1 MNTPEYYAKFAAPS
15 SFEGSYVA
23 PQKSFDFDAVYNYAG
38 KNLGYITRYPELS
51 PYGDSEQIQ
60 AEKQSGWDKALNSGL
75 QLGALATNTFANH
88 FYSYGRQASALTNQ
102 DWSKLWQDDFGQESA
117 QMIQGVSDLY
127 PIYETEEQQRLRDE
141 EGGLSTSLK
150 QFVPFTGRA
159 GNAWA
164 NLAGQLGFM
173 AGTAGAVALE
183 SAGLAALTAATEG
196 VAAPLALTKTVSNAK
211 LLKSMYT
218 LYKNARTGLTG
229 VKNAAQ
235 SAGLIGNIVKSPVFT
250 TYRMLTAAQGEAA
263 IEANINALEYKNKQ
277 LEKYGVNVTP
287 EQMQEIDTRAT
298 ELGNTVFNWNAPV
311 LMLGNAMTIG
321 SLFRVGN
328 LGKSAT
334 SQLIKEE
341 ATGVIKKK
349 FGELTT
355 KEALNPFI
363 KKTWEFSK
371 KGGKFVVNEN
381 LYEGV
386 EEVLQGIGGRA
397 AQHMYETYDSEGGKG
412 LDAFLTALGEETSN
426 TFSTREGWDEFVSG
440 ALTGY
445 GIKGITSVYNRA
457 TGATAKEQA
466 IRDFTQK
473 GVEQDIQSVNNY
485 MKSVLTNTDP
495 NTNYV
500 KNQVASI
507 EQQETAI
514 ADGNVKVAKDA
525 QGQTKIGL
533 FSKLQKYGTSVSDD
547 IFDLWG
553 ETMKEMQKTN
563 ETDFRQMMGDRN
575 VEEVVSKLKQ
585 ENKQFNDVYNTID
598 KNAKNPYNQK
608 TDSKNYQLYEQAKLF
623 AAGMEYNAR
632 DSKERGQAIV
642 KDLTTNFGI
651 DETLIASMF
660 DGTTLRDNLTTA
672 KKLFKLQEEALKN
685 AATPEEREALE
696 QELLK
701 SKEKVE
707 LLQAIETGAFD
718 EKGNPV
724 YGEKNPEETA
734 AMFIKA
740 YYRDKS
746 ALVPDELKKNIEDL
760 ITLETESEGYL
771 AAYNFLSNKD
781 YLEKFAESYLNEA
794 NKKIAQSEKNIS
806 RNQKAASKPII
817 TPEEKYD
824 DNQVDEALT
833 GTTAKASITDFLE
846 EVRSKKQSDGTYL
859 HNGKKYNTAKELAE
873 DLKKETE
880 GFEDLLDQTNDKG
893 ESIDSILE
901 KALNNLE
908 EELTEPGDAV
918 RKTEGQPKQV
928 IQPKTKTQSEAE
940 IKKGFWQKSS
950 PYNTKVHSFD
960 LVISFL
966 FPKDLSYLFDSLVKA
981 NQNDVLNVIQNG
993 LSRIGR
999 GARVT
1004 MINLADE
1011 TVIDV
1016 SRINNPEQIE
1026 VISDGIRFYIITPA
1040 DVAPN
1045 VVIKEQLGLE
1055 VGDAERKFTTIR
1067 NDKGTVIS
1075 SPFRAANQITPASDD
1090 VIHSLKID
1098 DEVEIFVADNQYN
1111 RDLQDKRNNNEIT
1124 EQEYTDKL
1132 VLSVVKNGEII
1143 GVLRA
1148 ADFLFEQEENQ
1159 AQMDEFRSQFA
1170 NRELGDRIGSTPVQG
1185 FEVARGYNYVNG
1197 QIQYTTLNEY
1207 NPVNY
1212 STSFYFVKED
1222 GTIIDE
1228 QGNEVQ
1234 EDFFDRGSFAQG
1246 GVYMRVDGV
1255 NNKKNHTVQ
1264 VLRSDNDNSVFTEE
1278 EFTSG
1283 KFKEIGQTSL
1293 SDEPI
1298 ISKRISISLRQ
1309 VKDTDTTHSEGIKEQ
1324 VQNITDNKV
1333 LSQEEEKEVAKLEK
1347 DLAKKQESLD
1357 KVNRQIDENKERVK
1371 KYNESGV
1378 LGQAEYKKLTKKD
1391 IDLNISKQSLEK
1403 DIQDINQKIKLI
1415 KGDRAV
1421 IEDVNGAQT
1430 VVDSV
1435 VESENETV
1443 LISVNG
1449 ETVEVKLSEISSVEP
1464 VETSSD
1470 GVGGEDVDVKDDIER
1485 RRQEKLSQ
1493 IKPDG
1498 KTSKDRRKV
1507 LMLNEDSDK
1516 TFDESLQEAGYV
1528 NVQGVWVE
1536 PDINIELLKSLPQ
1549 IFWEYL
1555 FDKQVILVNDTTK
1568 ERGGQS
1574 ADRTFKNESRPV
1586 ISLGK
1591 NSSTK
1596 GTLQLIA
1603 HELGHFEF
1611 RKLSEQEK
1619 NSLKNYGTAS
1629 TWYVKGLEEGTY
1641 KSAAENYEENFVENY
1656 AADLLQKMGISKG
1669 VDRAEI
1675 KINSIYKTIFDKINA
1690 KYDAELDALQQPN
1703 EETIVSEQQLPA
1715 EQVQTAPTEQDANK
1729 WIAQNAKTGD
1739 KLILT
1744 DGTEIEI
1751 VSNEDG
1757 VITIKR
1763 TKNDTTVQQVF
1774 RVLPDGTVVSDEPLS
1789 LEKAEEPL
1797 ALPRKPQ
1804 DTTVIDSFRE
1814 RLRKHGIESE
1824 VVLSALSQVYQ
1835 KSINEGNP
1843 ITNLD
1848 DLIEASGLT
1857 ATQKEQLQMV
1867 LTPVYRMGVWQFLTN
1882 SDTIFDIA
1890 QQERWA
1896 AFQTTIKSI
1905 LEESSTVESSLP
1917 TDNLKNEFKL
1927 NVIDALSDVFNNFK
1941 IGIKN
1946 IEIANTFTLP
1956 DWNKITSALSA
1967 AVNTINPREA
1977 IVKLQQDLAE
1987 LGLQVYAKGLIQVAR
2002 VSRASLG
2009 RNPQVATDYNNVY
2022 TDLSM
2027 ANVDGKIFVR
2037 NEKDGLFVEV
2047 KATKKKFS
2055 ENVINIQKDLL
2066 SLLGVKFPLEYLNAY
2081 QRINGDFAALKERAI
2096 YEQQRADAL
2105 PNFSFSEIKP
2115 ESISFVTEDLFVSKY
2130 SASTLSL
2137 DGKKYYN
2144 LLTLENGETVYAP
2157 INKRLNSAEVRNLL
2171 KRNGLNVGKIVRKD
2185 QSFAERLSKIAKIK
2199 KQLEKITCN

>member
-1 MNTPEYYAKFAAPS
+1 
-15 SFEGSYVA
+15 
-23 PQKSFDFDAVYNYAG
+23 
-38 KNLGYITRYPELS
+38 
-51 PYGDSEQIQ
+51 
-60 AEKQSGWDKALNSGL
+60 
-75 QLGALATNTFANH
+75 
-88 FYSYGRQASALTNQ
+88 
-102 DWSKLWQDDFGQESA
+102 
-117 QMIQGVSDLY
+117 
-127 PIYETEEQQRLRDE
+127 
-141 EGGLSTSLK
+141 
-150 QFVPFTGRA
+150 
-159 GNAWA
+159 
-164 NLAGQLGFM
+164 
-173 AGTAGAVALE
+173 
-183 SAGLAALTAATEG
+183 
-196 VAAPLALTKTVSNAK
+196 
-211 LLKSMYT
+211 
-218 LYKNARTGLTG
+218 
-229 VKNAAQ
+229 
-235 SAGLIGNIVKSPVFT
+235 
-250 TYRMLTAAQGEAA
+250 MLTAAQGEAA

-334 SQLIKEE
+334 SKLIKEE
-341 ATGVIKKK
+341 AKGVIKKK

-473 GVEQDIQSVNNY
+473 GVEKDIQSVNNY

-632 DSKERGQAIV
+632 DSKERGRAIV

-794 NKKIAQSEKNIS
+794 NKKITQSEKNIS

-824 DNQVDEALT
+824 DTQVDEALT

-908 EELTEPGDAV
+908 EELTEPGDDV

-928 IQPKTKTQSEAE
+928 IQPKTKTQSESE

-1026 VISDGIRFYIITPA
+1026 VISDGIRFYIITSA

-1075 SPFRAANQITPASDD
+1075 SPFRAANQITSASDD

-1098 DEVEIFVADNQYN
+1098 DEVEVFVADNQYN

-1234 EDFFDRGSFAQG
+1234 EDFFDRGSFVQG

-1264 VLRSDNDNSVFTEE
+1264 VLRSDNDNSVFTQE

-1357 KVNRQIDENKERVK
+1357 KVNTQIEKNRRNYKDFEDN
-1371 KYNESGV
+1371 NV
-1378 LGQAEYKKLTKKD
+1378 LTPSAKTKLTQRG
-1391 IDLNISKQSLEK
+1391 ISLNNDKISLEK

-1449 ETVEVKLSEISSVEP
+1449 ETIEVKLSEISSVEP
-1464 VETSSD
+1464 VETETPSA
-1470 GVGGEDVDVKDDIER
+1470 I
-1485 RRQEKLSQ
+1485 QEQ
-1493 IKPDG
+1493 P
-1498 KTSKDRRKV
+1498 
-1507 LMLNEDSDK
+1507 
-1516 TFDESLQEAGYV
+1516 
-1528 NVQGVWVE
+1528 
-1536 PDINIELLKSLPQ
+1536 
-1549 IFWEYL
+1549 
-1555 FDKQVILVNDTTK
+1555 TT
-1568 ERGGQS
+1568 
-1574 ADRTFKNESRPV
+1574 
-1586 ISLGK
+1586 
-1591 NSSTK
+1591 
-1596 GTLQLIA
+1596 
-1603 HELGHFEF
+1603 
-1611 RKLSEQEK
+1611 
-1619 NSLKNYGTAS
+1619 
-1629 TWYVKGLEEGTY
+1629 
-1641 KSAAENYEENFVENY
+1641 
-1656 AADLLQKMGISKG
+1656 
-1669 VDRAEI
+1669 
-1675 KINSIYKTIFDKINA
+1675 
-1690 KYDAELDALQQPN
+1690 
-1703 EETIVSEQQLPA
+1703 LPA
-1715 EQVQTAPTEQDANK
+1715 DNVQTAPTEQDANK

-1751 VSNEDG
+1751 VSNEGG

-1797 ALPRKPQ
+1797 ALPRRPQ

-1967 AVNTINPREA
+1967 AVNIINPREA
-1977 IVKLQQDLAE
+1977 IVKLQQDLAD

>member
-141 EGGLSTSLK
+141 EGGLLTSLK

-173 AGTAGAVALE
+173 AGTAGAVAAE
-183 SAGLAALTAATEG
+183 SLALGALTAATEG
-196 VAAPLALTKTVSNAK
+196 VAAPLAAAKTVSNAK

-218 LYKNARTGLTG
+218 VFKNARTGLTG

-880 GFEDLLDQTNDKG
+880 GFENLLDQTNDKG

-908 EELTEPGDAV
+908 EELTEQGDAV

-1016 SRINNPEQIE
+1016 SRIKNPEQIE

-1449 ETVEVKLSEISSVEP
+1449 ETIEVKLSEISSVEP
-1464 VETSSD
+1464 VET
-1470 GVGGEDVDVKDDIER
+1470 ETTPAI
-1485 RRQEKLSQ
+1485 QEQ
-1493 IKPDG
+1493 P
-1498 KTSKDRRKV
+1498 
-1507 LMLNEDSDK
+1507 
-1516 TFDESLQEAGYV
+1516 
-1528 NVQGVWVE
+1528 
-1536 PDINIELLKSLPQ
+1536 
-1549 IFWEYL
+1549 
-1555 FDKQVILVNDTTK
+1555 TT
-1568 ERGGQS
+1568 
-1574 ADRTFKNESRPV
+1574 
-1586 ISLGK
+1586 
-1591 NSSTK
+1591 
-1596 GTLQLIA
+1596 
-1603 HELGHFEF
+1603 
-1611 RKLSEQEK
+1611 
-1619 NSLKNYGTAS
+1619 
-1629 TWYVKGLEEGTY
+1629 
-1641 KSAAENYEENFVENY
+1641 
-1656 AADLLQKMGISKG
+1656 
-1669 VDRAEI
+1669 
-1675 KINSIYKTIFDKINA
+1675 
-1690 KYDAELDALQQPN
+1690 
-1703 EETIVSEQQLPA
+1703 LPA
-1715 EQVQTAPTEQDANK
+1715 DNVQTAPTEQDANK

-1797 ALPRKPQ
+1797 ALPRRPQ

-1905 LEESSTVESSLP
+1905 LEESGTVESSLP

-1977 IVKLQQDLAE
+1977 IVKLQQDLAD

>member
-117 QMIQGVSDLY
+117 QMLKGVSDLY

-173 AGTAGAVALE
+173 AGTAGAVAAE
-183 SAGLAALTAATEG
+183 SLALGALTAATEG
-196 VAAPLALTKTVSNAK
+196 VAAPLAAAKTVSNAK

-218 LYKNARTGLTG
+218 VFKNARTGLTG

-277 LEKYGVNVTP
+277 LEKYGVNITP

-514 ADGNVKVAKDA
+514 ADGNVRVAKDA

-632 DSKERGQAIV
+632 DSKERGRAIV

-781 YLEKFAESYLNEA
+781 YLEKFAESYLNAA
-794 NKKIAQSEKNIS
+794 NKKISQSEKNIS

-817 TPEEKYD
+817 TQEEKYD

-880 GFEDLLDQTNDKG
+880 GFENLLDQTNDKG

-1212 STSFYFVKED
+1212 NTSFYFVKED

-1435 VESENETV
+1435 VETENETV

-1449 ETVEVKLSEISSVEP
+1449 ETIEVKLSEISSVEP

-1470 GVGGEDVDVKDDIER
+1470 GVEGDVKLTGEQVKNKLQEIEKQPVKINITQDVNGKMEQTS
-1485 RRQEKLSQ
+1485 QEVIDN
-1493 IKPDG
+1493 IK
-1498 KTSKDRRKV
+1498 TE
-1507 LMLNEDSDK
+1507 LDK
-1516 TFDESLQEAGYV
+1516 TGLPYSDVVSNDKGSTYFVVTKDGQQHEILKILQSGGKLVPTNLTKAKWINHLIKTEKDAV
-1528 NVQGVWVE
+1528 VKAVE
-1536 PDINIELLKSLPQ
+1536 Q
-1549 IFWEYL
+1549 
-1555 FDKQVILVNDTTK
+1555 
-1568 ERGGQS
+1568 
-1574 ADRTFKNESRPV
+1574 
-1586 ISLGK
+1586 
-1591 NSSTK
+1591 
-1596 GTLQLIA
+1596 
-1603 HELGHFEF
+1603 
-1611 RKLSEQEK
+1611 
-1619 NSLKNYGTAS
+1619 SLKETP
-1629 TWYVKGLEEGTY
+1629 
-1641 KSAAENYEENFVENY
+1641 SAIQE
-1656 AADLLQKMGISKG
+1656 
-1669 VDRAEI
+1669 
-1675 KINSIYKTIFDKINA
+1675 
-1690 KYDAELDALQQPN
+1690 QP
-1703 EETIVSEQQLPA
+1703 TTLPA
-1715 EQVQTAPTEQDANK
+1715 DNVQTAPTEQDANK

-1824 VVLSALSQVYQ
+1824 IVLSALSQVYQ

-1905 LEESSTVESSLP
+1905 LEESGTVESSLP